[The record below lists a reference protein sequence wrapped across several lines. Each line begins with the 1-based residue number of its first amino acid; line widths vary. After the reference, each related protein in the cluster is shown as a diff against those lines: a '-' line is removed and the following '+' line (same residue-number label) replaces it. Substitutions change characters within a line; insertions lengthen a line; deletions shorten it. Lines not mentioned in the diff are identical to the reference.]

1 VSNPS
6 RSGSSEAP
14 AAPAITEPITMVEAL
29 NLALADAMAADP
41 SVLVLGEDV
50 GVDGGVFRV
59 TKGLRARFGADRVV
73 DTPLA
78 EDAIVGASIGL
89 ALGGMRP
96 VCEIQFSGFLHQAF
110 AQFQSHAGRYRSR
123 TRGQR
128 SLPMVCRAPSGGGIK
143 ALEHH
148 SESEEMLYVHT
159 PGITVVMPSGPRTA
173 YGLLRGAIA
182 GDDPVLFLE
191 PKAIYRAFR
200 EPVVPGE
207 TLQVGKARVV
217 KPGTD
222 LTLVTYGAM
231 LRTSVGAV
239 ERAEKELS
247 ASVEVVDLLT
257 LSPCDFETVVASV
270 AKTGRC
276 VVVHE
281 AVRTGGMGAEIAARV
296 NEGCFWSLRAPVA
309 RVTGWDVPYP
319 LYAREKAFLPDA
331 ERVFGAIRAT
341 LDAE

>member
-1 VSNPS
+1 VS
-6 RSGSSEAP
+6 ETTAP
-14 AAPAITEPITMVEAL
+14 VAGDTTATEPLTMVDAITR
-29 NLALADAMAADP
+29 ALADEMAADAR
-41 SVLVLGEDV
+41 VLVLGEDV

-59 TKGLRARFGADRVV
+59 TKGLRQRFGADRVV

-128 SLPMVCRAPSGGGIK
+128 GLNMVCRAPSGGGIK

-148 SESEEMLYVHT
+148 SESEEMLYAHT
-159 PGITVVMPSGPRTA
+159 PGIKVVMPSGPRTA
-173 YGLLRGAIA
+173 YGLLRASIREG
-182 GDDPVLFLE
+182 DPVLFME
-191 PKAIYRAFR
+191 PKSIYRAFR
-200 EPVVPGE
+200 EPIVPDE
-207 TLQVGKARVV
+207 TLEIGKARIV
-217 KPGTD
+217 KPGDD
-222 LTLVTYGAM
+222 LTLVTFGAM
-231 LRTSVGAV
+231 LRMSVGAV
-239 ERAEKELS
+239 EQAEKELG
-247 ASVEVVDLLT
+247 ASIEVIDLLT
-257 LSPCDFETVVASV
+257 IAPYDSDTVAESV
-270 AKTGRC
+270 RKTGRC

-281 AVRTGGMGAEIAARV
+281 AVKTGGMGAEVIARL
-296 NEGCFWSLRAPVA
+296 NEDCFWSLRAPIA

-331 ERVFGAIRAT
+331 SRILSAIQAT
-341 LDAE
+341 LGAE

>member
-1 VSNPS
+1 V
-6 RSGSSEAP
+6 
-14 AAPAITEPITMVEAL
+14 AAPESITEPITMVEAL

-41 SVLVLGEDV
+41 RVIVLGEDV

-59 TKGLRARFGADRVV
+59 TKGLRARFGPDRVV

-78 EDAIVGASIGL
+78 EDAIVGSSIGL

-128 SLPMVCRAPSGGGIK
+128 SVPLVCRAPSGGGIK

-159 PGITVVMPSGPRTA
+159 PGIVVLMPSGPRTA
-173 YGLLRGAIA
+173 YALLRAAIA

-200 EPVVPGE
+200 EPVVQGE
-207 TLQVGKARVV
+207 SMEIGKARVV
-217 KPGTD
+217 KPGRD

-239 ERAEKELS
+239 ERAEKELGCS
-247 ASVEVVDLLT
+247 IEVVDLLT
-257 LSPCDFETVVASV
+257 LSPCDFDTVVDSV
-270 AKTGRC
+270 SRTGRC

-281 AVRTGGMGAEIAARV
+281 AVKTGGMGAEIVARV
-296 NEGCFWSLRAPVA
+296 NEGCFWSLRSPPE
-309 RVTGWDVPYP
+309 RVTAWDAPYP
-319 LYAREKAFLPDA
+319 LYAREKAFLPDQD
-331 ERVFGAIRAT
+331 RILTAIRRS
-341 LDAE
+341 LESE

>member
-1 VSNPS
+1 VSGPV
-6 RSGSSEAP
+6 RSESP
-14 AAPAITEPITMVEAL
+14 AAAAAEAITEPITMVEAL
-29 NLALADAMAADP
+29 NLALSDAMASDT

-59 TKGLRARFGADRVV
+59 TKGLRARFGAERVV

-89 ALGGMRP
+89 AIGGMRP

-123 TRGQR
+123 TRSQR
-128 SLPMVCRAPSGGGIK
+128 SIPLVCRAPSGGGIK

-159 PGITVVMPSGPRTA
+159 PGIQVLMPSGPRTA
-173 YGLLRGAIA
+173 YGLLRAAIA

-207 TLQVGKARVV
+207 TLEIGKARVV
-217 KPGTD
+217 KPGSD

-247 ASVEVVDLLT
+247 ASIEVVDLLT
-257 LSPCDFETVVASV
+257 LAPCDFDTVVESV
-270 AKTGRC
+270 SKTGRL

-281 AVRTGGMGAEIAARV
+281 AVKTGGMGAEIVARV
-296 NEGCFWSLRAPVA
+296 NERCFWHLEAPPV
-309 RVTGWDVPYP
+309 RVTAWDVPYP

-331 ERVFGAIRAT
+331 DRILAAIKST
-341 LDAE
+341 LEAE

>member
-1 VSNPS
+1 MSHGTVNP
-6 RSGSSEAP
+6 AV
-14 AAPAITEPITMVEAL
+14 AAVTEPVTMVDAI
-29 NLALADAMAADP
+29 NLALAHEMAADER
-41 SVLVLGEDV
+41 VVVLGEDV

-59 TKGLRARFGADRVV
+59 TKGLQERFGKARVV

-78 EDAIVGASIGL
+78 EDAIVGAGLGL

-110 AQFQSHAGRYRSR
+110 AQMQSHAGRFRSR

-128 SLPMVCRAPSGGGIK
+128 GLHLVVRSPSGGGIK

-159 PGITVVMPSGPRTA
+159 PGIKVVMPSGPRTA
-173 YGLLRGAIA
+173 YGLLRASIREG
-182 GDDPVLFLE
+182 DPVLFLE
-191 PKAIYRAFR
+191 PKGVYRAFR
-200 EPVVPGE
+200 EPVLPDEVLE
-207 TLQVGKARVV
+207 IGKARVV

-239 ERAEKELS
+239 EAVEARLS
-247 ASVEVVDLLT
+247 ASIEVIDLLT
-257 LSPCDFETVVASV
+257 LAPYDADLVRASV
-270 AKTGRC
+270 EKTGRC

-281 AVRTGGMGAEIAARV
+281 AVKTGGMGAEIAARL
-296 NEGCFWSLRAPVA
+296 NEECFWSLRAPVA
-309 RVTGWDVPYP
+309 RVTGWDIPYP

-331 ERVFGAIRAT
+331 ERIAAALTAT
-341 LDAE
+341 LAAE